1 MGNGTAR
8 KKTPAGMVV
17 LQGVL
22 VSLAIYLLAAV
33 VLALLAVKGVMPEES
48 LFPVLAVCCGVCAL
62 AGGMICARR
71 VPWGAL
77 PGAMAA
83 AAGFGAVLVAV
94 GLLCWTDGVTWTGR
108 GGILLACVLGAGCSP
123 ACWAGGG
130 AAAGCRRSSAGNKGE
145 GLPGSAA
152 VRQAFFSVFRAPAP
166 EVVGKGGVWPRSGRQ
181 PFAGKSSERSLFFM
195 LFYKVYI
202 IQLT

>member
-62 AGGMICARR
+62 AGGMTCARR
-71 VPWGAL
+71 VPWGVL
-77 PGAMAA
+77 PGAD
-83 AAGFGAVLVAV
+83 GCCCRIRSGSGGV
-94 GLLCWTDGVTWTGR
+94 GLLRWTDGVHLDRRGR
-108 GGILLACVLGAGCSP
+108 ILLACVWGAALSGR
-123 ACWAGGG
+123 WAGGG
-130 AAAGCRRSSAGNKGE
+130 VDAGCRRSSAGNKEE
-145 GLPGSAA
+145 GLSDRLRSGRPSFLFLGLR
-152 VRQAFFSVFRAPAP
+152 RQRRQGRGEA
-166 EVVGKGGVWPRSGRQ
+166 GPRSGKR
-181 PFAGKSSERSLFFM
+181 PFAGKSGERGLFFI

>member
-33 VLALLAVKGVMPEES
+33 VLALLAVKGVVPEES

-108 GGILLACVLGAGCSP
+108 GGILLACVLGGGLLAGLLGRRR
-123 ACWAGGG
+123 GG
-130 AAAGCRRSSAGNKGE
+130 RRVQKK
-145 GLPGSAA
+145 L
-152 VRQAFFSVFRAPAP
+152 RR
-166 EVVGKGGVWPRSGRQ
+166 K
-181 PFAGKSSERSLFFM
+181 
-195 LFYKVYI
+195 
-202 IQLT
+202 

>member
-62 AGGMICARR
+62 AGGMT
-71 VPWGAL
+71 L
-77 PGAMAA
+77 
-83 AAGFGAVLVAV
+83 
-94 GLLCWTDGVTWTGR
+94 
-108 GGILLACVLGAGCSP
+108 
-123 ACWAGGG
+123 
-130 AAAGCRRSSAGNKGE
+130 
-145 GLPGSAA
+145 
-152 VRQAFFSVFRAPAP
+152 
-166 EVVGKGGVWPRSGRQ
+166 
-181 PFAGKSSERSLFFM
+181 SL
-195 LFYKVYI
+195 I
-202 IQLT
+202 HI

>member
-8 KKTPAGMVV
+8 KKTPASMVV

-62 AGGMICARR
+62 AGGMTCARR
-71 VPWGAL
+71 VPWGVL

-83 AAGFGAVLVAV
+83 AAGFAAVLAAV

-108 GGILLACVLGAGCSP
+108 GGILLACVLG
-123 ACWAGGG
+123 GGLLSG
-130 AAAGCRRSSAGNKGE
+130 LLGRR
-145 GLPGSAA
+145 
-152 VRQAFFSVFRAPAP
+152 R
-166 EVVGKGGVWPRSGRQ
+166 GGRRVQKKLRR
-181 PFAGKSSERSLFFM
+181 K
-195 LFYKVYI
+195 
-202 IQLT
+202 

>member
-33 VLALLAVKGVMPEES
+33 VLALLAVKGVMPEKS
-48 LFPVLAVCCGVCAL
+48 LFPALAVCCGVCAL
-62 AGGMICARR
+62 AGGMACARR

-83 AAGFGAVLVAV
+83 AAGFGAVLAAV

-108 GGILLACVLGAGCSP
+108 GGILLACVLGGGLLAGLLGRRR
-123 ACWAGGG
+123 GG
-130 AAAGCRRSSAGNKGE
+130 RRVQKGE
-145 GLPGSAA
+145 GLLD
-152 VRQAFFSVFRAPAP
+152 RL
-166 EVVGKGGVWPRSGRQ
+166 RSGR
-181 PFAGKSSERSLFFM
+181 PSFLFLGSGAGGGREGGRLAAEQKTAFCRKIRKKGPVFHIVLQSLHNTVNITFRH
-195 LFYKVYI
+195 K
-202 IQLT
+202 

>member
-62 AGGMICARR
+62 AGGMTCARR
-71 VPWGAL
+71 VPWGVL
-77 PGAMAA
+77 PGA
-83 AAGFGAVLVAV
+83 
-94 GLLCWTDGVTWTGR
+94 DGCCCRIRSG
-108 GGILLACVLGAGCSP
+108 S
-123 ACWAGGG
+123 GGG
-130 AAAGCRRSSAGNKGE
+130 
-145 GLPGSAA
+145 
-152 VRQAFFSVFRAPAP
+152 
-166 EVVGKGGVWPRSGRQ
+166 GV
-181 PFAGKSSERSLFFM
+181 AL
-195 LFYKVYI
+195 LD
-202 IQLT
+202 